1 VRSWLRL
8 STAML
13 FVPALLSAA
22 TTAKPERTITV
33 PPGADVQFTAISP
46 KGDFI
51 AGACK
56 DGQVRVW
63 TLPGGELR
71 QAFNLQ
77 DQVVSSMT
85 FSNDGALL
93 AVGGNRGAVKIWA
106 IPSGTLKHEIKVGEN
121 VNALALSP
129 NKTLLALARQE
140 HPAQLWDL
148 DVGRML
154 TELPAKFSGSLAL
167 AFSPDGQRLASA
179 DADTAIRIYEA
190 STGAIR
196 ATANDLL
203 LETFAI
209 TFSADSKDL
218 YAGGADKVISVID
231 ASNGK
236 VVSSFPKQSLVVGEL
251 HGSPDGKLLVA
262 LYFDEKSFR
271 NPAPAIVWDIAG
283 QSTQTNFS
291 EPGVTP
297 NGSGFSKNG
306 RVLITSTSGSQLQI
320 WSLR

>member
-1 VRSWLRL
+1 MRWLGVV
-8 STAML
+8 SASL
-13 FVPALLSAA
+13 FVPALLFAA
-22 TTAKPERTITV
+22 VNAKPERTITV
-33 PPGADVQFTAISP
+33 PPNADVQSTAISP

-56 DGQVRVW
+56 DGQVRLW

-77 DQVVSSMT
+77 DQLVSSIA
-85 FSNDGALL
+85 FANDGTLL

-106 IPSGTLKHEIKVGEN
+106 IPSGTLKHDIKVGADI
-121 VNALALSP
+121 VALALSP
-129 NKTLLALARQE
+129 NKTLLAVAPQE

-209 TFSADSKDL
+209 TFSADSKNL
-218 YAGGADKVISVID
+218 YAGGADKIISVID
-231 ASNGK
+231 ASSGK
-236 VVSSFPKQSLVVGEL
+236 VVSSFPKQSMVVGDL
-251 HGSPDGKLLVA
+251 HRSPDGKFLVA
-262 LYFDEKSFR
+262 LYFDERSFR

-283 QSTQTNFS
+283 QSVQTNFS

-297 NGSGFSKNG
+297 NGSGFSKSG
-306 RVLITSTSGSQLQI
+306 HVLITSSSGSQLQI
-320 WSLR
+320 WSVR

>member
-1 VRSWLRL
+1 MSWLRL
-8 STAML
+8 V
-13 FVPALLSAA
+13 FALLLMNASLLAA
-22 TTAKPERTITV
+22 TSAKPERTMTV
-33 PPGADVQFTAISP
+33 PPGADVQFAAISP

-63 TLPGGELR
+63 TLAGGELR

-77 DQVVSSMT
+77 DQLVSSLA
-85 FSNDGALL
+85 FANDGTLL

-106 IPSGTLKHEIKVGEN
+106 IPSGTLKHDIKVGGN
-121 VNALALSP
+121 VNALTLSP
-129 NKTLLALARQE
+129 NKSLLAVAKQE

-167 AFSPDGQRLASA
+167 AFSPDGQLLASA
-179 DADTAIRIYEA
+179 DADTSIRIYEA

-196 ATANDLL
+196 ATVNDLL

-209 TFSADSKDL
+209 TFSADSKNL
-218 YAGGADKVISVID
+218 YAGGADKTISVID
-231 ASNGK
+231 ASSGK
-236 VVSSFPKQSLVVGEL
+236 VVSSFPKQSLVVGDL
-251 HGSPDGKLLVA
+251 QRSPDGKFLVA

-271 NPAPAIVWDIAG
+271 NPAPALVWDIAG
-283 QSTQTNFS
+283 QSIQTNFS
-291 EPGVTP
+291 ESGVTP

-306 RVLITSTSGSQLQI
+306 HVLITNSSGPQLQI

>member
-1 VRSWLRL
+1 MSWLRV
-8 STAML
+8 AAAIL
-13 FVPALLSAA
+13 FVPAPLVAA
-22 TTAKPERTITV
+22 TNAKPERIITV

-71 QAFNLQ
+71 QAFSLQ
-77 DQVVSSMT
+77 DQHVSSMT
-85 FSNDGALL
+85 FSDDGTLL
-93 AVGGNRGAVKIWA
+93 AVGGNRGAVKIWT
-106 IPSGTLKHEIKVGEN
+106 IPSGTLKHDIKVGEN
-121 VNALALSP
+121 VNALAISP

-148 DVGRML
+148 DVRRII

-209 TFSADSKDL
+209 TFSADSKNL
-218 YAGGADKVISVID
+218 YAGGADKTISVID
-231 ASNGK
+231 AGSGK
-236 VVSSFPKQSLVVGEL
+236 IQSSFPKQSLVVGEL
-251 HGSPDGKLLVA
+251 HRSPDGKFLIA

-283 QSTQTNFS
+283 QSIQTNFS
-291 EPGVTP
+291 ESNVTP

-306 RVLITSTSGSQLQI
+306 HVLITNSTGPQLQI
-320 WSLR
+320 WSVR

>member
-1 VRSWLRL
+1 MRGLHRAA
-8 STAML
+8 AML
-13 FVPALLSAA
+13 FVPALLFAA
-22 TTAKPERTITV
+22 TSAKPERTITV
-33 PPGADVQFTAISP
+33 PPGADVKFTAVSP

-56 DGQVRVW
+56 DGQVRLW

-77 DQVVSSMT
+77 DQLVSSMT
-85 FSNDGALL
+85 FSNDGTLL

-106 IPSGTLKHEIKVGEN
+106 IPSGTLKHDIKVGDEI
-121 VNALALSP
+121 NALALSP
-129 NKTLLALARQE
+129 NKTLLAVAPHERAAE
-140 HPAQLWDL
+140 LWDL

-154 TELPAKFSGSLAL
+154 TDLPAKFSGSLAL
-167 AFSPDGQRLASA
+167 AFSPDGERLASA

-209 TFSADSKDL
+209 TFSADSKNL
-218 YAGGADKVISVID
+218 YAGGADKTISVID
-231 ASNGK
+231 VGSGK
-236 VVSSFPKQSLVVGEL
+236 VAGTFPKQSFVVGDL
-251 HGSPDGKLLVA
+251 RRSPDGKFLVA

-271 NPAPAIVWDIAG
+271 NPAPALVWDIAG
-283 QSTQTNFS
+283 QSIQTNFS

-306 RVLITSTSGSQLQI
+306 HVLITSTSGSQLKI
-320 WSLR
+320 WSVR

>member
-1 VRSWLRL
+1 MSWLRL
-8 STAML
+8 AAAV
-13 FVPALLSAA
+13 FIPALLLAA
-22 TTAKPERTITV
+22 TNAKPERTITV

-46 KGDFI
+46 KGDSI

-77 DQVVSSMT
+77 DQHVSSMT
-85 FSNDGALL
+85 FADDGTLL

-106 IPSGTLKHEIKVGEN
+106 MPSGTLKHDIKAGVN

-129 NKTLLALARQE
+129 NKSLLAVARQE
-140 HPAQLWDL
+140 RPAELWDL
-148 DVGRML
+148 DVGRVI

-179 DADTAIRIYEA
+179 DADTAIRVYEA

-209 TFSADSKDL
+209 TFSGDSKNL
-218 YAGGADKVISVID
+218 YAGGADKTISVID

-236 VVSSFPKQSLVVGEL
+236 IVTSFPKQSLVVGDL
-251 HGSPDGKLLVA
+251 HRSPDGKFLVA

-271 NPAPAIVWDIAG
+271 NPAPAILWDIAG
-283 QSTQTNFS
+283 QSIQTNLS
-291 EPGVTP
+291 EPGMTP
-297 NGSGFSKNG
+297 NGGGITKNG
-306 RVLITSTSGSQLQI
+306 HVLHNNSTGPQLQI
-320 WSLR
+320 WSVR